1 MGKAK
6 QDDLPGMENR
16 KMKDLHS
23 AAMEYADVRD
33 RRQELNK
40 EEVEL
45 KSKLLRLM
53 KQHKMEKYEYEDV
66 SIWIE
71 IEEETVKVRVKK
83 PKEEEEA
90 A

>member
-1 MGKAK
+1 MAKGK
-6 QDDLPGMENR
+6 QGDLPGMENR
-16 KMKDLHS
+16 KLKDLHE
-23 AAMEYADVRD
+23 AAMDYADVRD

-71 IEEETVKVRVKK
+71 IEEETVKVRVRK